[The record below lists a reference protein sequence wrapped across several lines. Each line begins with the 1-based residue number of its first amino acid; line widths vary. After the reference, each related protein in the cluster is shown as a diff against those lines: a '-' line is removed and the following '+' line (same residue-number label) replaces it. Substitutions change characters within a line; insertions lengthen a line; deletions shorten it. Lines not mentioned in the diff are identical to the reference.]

1 MKALK
6 EASSYAEKAPK
17 DFTGCLKYA
26 RLKFEKYF
34 NYDIRQLLY
43 AYPLDKVT
51 KEGRP
56 FWS

>member
-6 EASSYAEKAPK
+6 EASTYAEKAPK
-17 DFTGCLKYA
+17 NFDECLKYA
-26 RLKFEKYF
+26 RLKFEKYY
-34 NYDIRQLLY
+34 NYDIQQLMY